1 MNGTSQARLG
11 VLMGIGAYTIWGLLP
26 LFIRAMAPLF
36 PTAILAQRVVWS
48 LLIIVV
54 LAFVLRRWPAAL
66 AALRQPRILLAL
78 VASTLLIAANWLLYI
93 YAINSGHALQASLGY
108 FINPLLNIV
117 LGMIFFGERL
127 GRMETGAVLLAGVG
141 VLALAIYQGS
151 IPYIPLGLAA
161 SFGLYGLVRK
171 KIALGPVEGLLIET
185 GLLAP
190 FAAIWL
196 LTMPQLAPGA
206 TPPAFWLL
214 VLSGV
219 ATTMPLLLFAGAANR
234 IRYSDLGLLQ
244 YIGPTLQMLIAI
256 HVFGE
261 PLLPIHLLSFGLI
274 WAGLALYVAATLHR
288 SRMVLSPPE

>member
-1 MNGTSQARLG
+1 MKSTSEARLG

-54 LAFVLRRWPAAL
+54 LAFALRRWPAAF

-78 VASTLLIAANWLLYI
+78 IASTLLIAANWLLYI

-117 LGMIFFGERL
+117 LGMIFFRERL
-127 GRMETGAVLLAGVG
+127 GRMETAAVLLAAIG

-196 LTMPQLAPGA
+196 LTMPQLESGA

-219 ATTMPLLLFAGAANR
+219 ATTLPLLLFAGAANR

-261 PLLPIHLLSFGLI
+261 PLLPINLLSFGLI
-274 WAGLALYVAATLHR
+274 WAGLAL
-288 SRMVLSPPE
+288 